1 MIGPTLRS
9 RLRPA
14 SGRQRRLK
22 VMAIFGTRP
31 EAIKMAP
38 VVRAL
43 EDRADEFQTHVVVT
57 AQHRAMLD
65 QVLSVFRIEPDE
77 DLDIMAEGQ
86 SLTDI
91 TVRALEGVDAAL
103 ARERP
108 DLVLVQGDTTS
119 AFAGSL
125 AAFYRQ
131 IPVGHVEAGL
141 RTRNKYAPFP
151 EEMNRHFIDVL
162 ADLCFAPTLRS
173 KQALVEEGTPED
185 RILVTGNTVID
196 ALLEAAGPARSTAVP
211 ALDRATLPRDARVL
225 LVTAHRRENLGE
237 GIDDLCRALRQL
249 ATSRSDLLVVFPVH
263 LNPRVRESVRRIL
276 GGLDRVLL
284 LEPLDYLE
292 FVHAMIRSDVIL
304 TDSGGIQ
311 EEAPALGKP
320 VLVAR
325 AVTERPEAIEAGTAR
340 LVGTDAA
347 EIVGGVSALLDDDR
361 RYAEMQRAVNPF
373 GDGRAAERI
382 AQAVAHW
389 FGIADEPP
397 HEFRVGQPLSAI
409 DSEEGEDVAAVG
421 R

>member
-1 MIGPTLRS
+1 
-9 RLRPA
+9 
-14 SGRQRRLK
+14 
-22 VMAIFGTRP
+22 MAIFGTRP

-43 EDRADEFQTHVVVT
+43 EDRSDAFETYVVVT

-65 QVLSVFRIEPDE
+65 QVLGIFRIEPDE

-91 TVRALEGVDAAL
+91 TVRALEGLDAAL
-103 ARERP
+103 GRERP

-151 EEMNRHFIDVL
+151 EEANRHFIDVL
-162 ADLCFAPTLRS
+162 AEMCFAPTARS
-173 KQALVEEGTPED
+173 KQALIEEGTPEE

-196 ALLEAAGPARSTAVP
+196 ALVEAAASARG
-211 ALDRATLPRDARVL
+211 LTLPVLESRRLGPNRVL
-225 LVTAHRRENLGE
+225 LVTAHRRENLGA
-237 GIDDLCRALRQL
+237 GLDDLCL
-249 ATSRSDLLVVFPVH
+249 AIRELVSARPDLIVVFPVH
-263 LNPRVRESVRRIL
+263 LNPRVRASVGKSL
-276 GGLDRVLL
+276 DGLERVLL

-292 FVHAMIRSDVIL
+292 FVHAMMRADLIL

-325 AVTERPEAIEAGTAR
+325 DVTERPEAIEAGTAR
-340 LVGTDAA
+340 LVGTDSSD
-347 EIVGGVSALLDDDR
+347 IVAGVSDLLDDSR
-361 RYAEMQRAVNPF
+361 RYAEMQRAVNPY

-382 AQAVAHW
+382 VQAVAYR
-389 FGIADEPP
+389 FGIASEPP
-397 HEFRVGQPLSAI
+397 QPFRVEETLVSVDAKLME
-409 DSEEGEDVAAVG
+409 SEEGEDVAAGAVG
-421 R
+421 G

>member
-1 MIGPTLRS
+1 MIGPTMRS

-14 SGRQRRLK
+14 SGRRLK
-22 VMAIFGTRP
+22 IMAVFGTRP

-38 VVRAL
+38 VVRAF
-43 EDRADEFQTHVVVT
+43 EDRADEFETHVVVT

-91 TVRALEGVDAAL
+91 TVRALEGLDRAL

-131 IPVGHVEAGL
+131 IPIGHVEAGL
-141 RTRNKYAPFP
+141 RTRSKYAPFP
-151 EEMNRHFIDVL
+151 EEINRHFIDVL
-162 ADLCFAPTLRS
+162 ADLCFAPTARS
-173 KQALVEEGTPED
+173 KRALVEEGTPED

-196 ALLEAAGPARSTAVP
+196 ALLQAALPARSA
-211 ALDRATLPRDARVL
+211 ALPSLDQGTFPPDTRML
-225 LVTAHRRENLGE
+225 LVTAHRRENLGS
-237 GIDDLCRALRQL
+237 GLDDLCRALREL
-249 ATSRSDLLVVFPVH
+249 ATSRRDLVVVFPVH
-263 LNPRVRESVRRIL
+263 LNPRVRESVTRIL
-276 GGLDRVLL
+276 GGLERVLL

-311 EEAPALGKP
+311 EEAPAVGKP

-325 AVTERPEAIEAGTAR
+325 AVTERPEAVEAGTAQ
-340 LVGTDAA
+340 LVGTDADA
-347 EIVGGVSALLDDDR
+347 IVAGVSALLDDER
-361 RYAEMQRAVNPF
+361 RYADMQRAVNPF

-382 AQAVAHW
+382 VQGVAHW
-389 FGIADEPP
+389 FGIAAEPP
-397 HEFRVGQPLSAI
+397 EEFQVREPFGSI
-409 DSEEGEDVAAVG
+409 ESGEGEDVAAVG